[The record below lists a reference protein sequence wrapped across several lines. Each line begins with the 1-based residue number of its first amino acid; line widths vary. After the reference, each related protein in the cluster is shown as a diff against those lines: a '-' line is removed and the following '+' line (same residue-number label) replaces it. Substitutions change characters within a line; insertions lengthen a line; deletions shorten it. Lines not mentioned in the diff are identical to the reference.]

1 MKVKSGSEVAQSCP
15 TLSDPMDCSPPGSSI
30 HGIFQ
35 ETGVG
40 ASPSPQHIYSCLVSV
55 FLPDRED
62 RAVSVLVV
70 SISQYLVPGLC
81 WGFSTMC
88 GGHGKQAGTLGWG
101 GGDKCPGI
109 GCLPRK
115 VQSRAKCCLP
125 TPSPEFLSKAFG
137 NTAAEPVVLLT
148 GCETAT
154 SSLISSP
161 QTWESLIN
169 PGEQMIYCFQ
179 LRFLAVWPSFAESPM
194 GRNVPA
200 SFLQLSLRYGAPGGA
215 QVRPRLRQGQPLLT
229 CQKEKLKS
237 WIIGD
242 AAREMGTHVHR
253 EQWGVCVCVC
263 VCIHAHRYV
272 CGQWGVCV

>member
-1 MKVKSGSEVAQSCP
+1 MSDSVRPHRRQPIRLPHPWESPGKNTGVGCHFLLQCMKVKSESEVAQSCP
-15 TLSDPMDCSPPGSSI
+15 TLSDPMDCSLPGSSI

-35 ETGVG
+35 EYWSGVP
-40 ASPSPQHIYSCLVSV
+40 SPSPQHIYSCLVSV

-70 SISQYLVPGLC
+70 SISQYLVRGLR

-88 GGHGKQAGTLGWG
+88 GGHGKQARTLGWG

-115 VQSRAKCCLP
+115 VQRRAKCRLP
-125 TPSPEFLSKAFG
+125 TPSPEFLSKASG

-179 LRFLAVWPSFAESPM
+179 LRFLAVWPSFVESPM
-194 GRNVPA
+194 GRNVPLP
-200 SFLQLSLRYGAPGGA
+200 SCS
-215 QVRPRLRQGQPLLT
+215 
-229 CQKEKLKS
+229 
-237 WIIGD
+237 
-242 AAREMGTHVHR
+242 
-253 EQWGVCVCVC
+253 
-263 VCIHAHRYV
+263 
-272 CGQWGVCV
+272 